1 MTHASCFKSNSSS
14 CKVQKPTSHSIIT
27 GEVRFSSTGLGV
39 RKPMPYVQ
47 VKWLPAFSW
56 ETVTIHAAMLH
67 RNRCLGARISKVSG
81 GSPAVMSS
89 LCKIQLLPEIPSGKR
104 VDTKRPA
111 QATITLLCNAA
122 KQKKI
127 LVTVKAQPWDQ
138 RPAAMIFKFIYL
150 YVFYIFLESS
160 INKLY
165 DDKTIL
171 QKKRKNVQGVCIHT
185 IHSLTKSFQICQ
197 HHPTMGRCF
206 NKNW

>member
-1 MTHASCFKSNSSS
+1 MTYDSCFKSNSSS

-27 GEVRFSSTGLGV
+27 GEERFSSTGLGV
-39 RKPMPYVQ
+39 REPRPYVQ
-47 VKWLPAFSW
+47 VKWLLAFSW
-56 ETVTIHAAMLH
+56 ATVTIRAAMLH
-67 RNRCLGARISKVSG
+67 GDRCLGACISKMSG
-81 GSPAVMSS
+81 GFPAVMSS
-89 LCKIQLLPEIPSGKR
+89 LCKIQLLPEIPSVKH

-111 QATITLLCNAA
+111 QVTITLLWNAA

-150 YVFYIFLESS
+150 YVFLYFSWIFHKQALGWQDYITEE
-160 INKLY
+160 K
-165 DDKTIL
+165 
-171 QKKRKNVQGVCIHT
+171 KNVQGVCIHT

-197 HHPTMGRCF
+197 HHPTVGRCF